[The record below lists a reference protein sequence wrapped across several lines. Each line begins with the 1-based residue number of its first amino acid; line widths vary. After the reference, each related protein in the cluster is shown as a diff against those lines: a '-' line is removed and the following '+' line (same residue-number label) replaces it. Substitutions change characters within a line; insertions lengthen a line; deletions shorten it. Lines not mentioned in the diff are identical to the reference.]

1 MDISATELCLML
13 EEVLAQGDVDAVII
27 TCPAT
32 NLSSKGFKHIQ
43 KVKMVGDVRFSCR
56 VKLVIVC
63 GPYASNIAHQEGN
76 L

>member
-27 TCPAT
+27 TKGKSLVILDFR
-32 NLSSKGFKHIQ
+32 NL
-43 KVKMVGDVRFSCR
+43 VGYSCR
-56 VKLVIVC
+56 VNLVTARFEEIHT
-63 GPYASNIAHQEGN
+63 SSAHQAGN